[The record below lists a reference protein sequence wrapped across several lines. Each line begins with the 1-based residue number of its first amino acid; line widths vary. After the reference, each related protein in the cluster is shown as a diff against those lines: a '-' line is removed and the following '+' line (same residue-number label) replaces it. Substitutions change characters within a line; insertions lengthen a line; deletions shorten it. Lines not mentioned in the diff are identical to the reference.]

1 MLADEE
7 RRILAG
13 VEGAAIAVNDQ
24 GNIVHASPV
33 SLAMLGWSESLV
45 GRPLLDIIPARLQ
58 QRHLTGFHRY
68 VDTGV
73 SRLEGKAVRVPAMR
87 FDGSKLEVDL
97 TIRVF
102 KRPDGSKLAVA
113 TLAQPAL
120 GGSQR
125 DILYLES
132 AFQRRAYEL
141 V

>member
-24 GNIVHASPV
+24 DIIVYASPV

-45 GRPLLDIIPARLQ
+45 GKSLLVIIPARLRP
-58 QRHLTGFHRY
+58 RHLGGFHRY
-68 VDTGV
+68 VDTEV
-73 SRLEGKAVRVPAMR
+73 SRLEGKAVCVPAMR
-87 FDGSKLEVDL
+87 LDGSELEVDL

-113 TLAQPAL
+113 TLSPIAL
-120 GGSQR
+120 GRPQR

-132 AFQRRAYEL
+132 ALQKRAYEL